1 VRGVKQL
8 MRAARR
14 GTWFHLGAVITLRSR
29 GRMPASP
36 PPPFPFYNLDALL
49 SSLLSVCVLSEI
61 VLFGGHSGS
70 RQSPQTD
77 QNR

>member
-1 VRGVKQL
+1 MVECQL
-8 MRAARR
+8 PAA
-14 GTWFHLGAVITLRSR
+14 
-29 GRMPASP
+29 
-36 PPPFPFYNLDALL
+36 PFPFYNLDALL
-49 SSLLSVCVLSEI
+49 SSLLSGCVLSEI